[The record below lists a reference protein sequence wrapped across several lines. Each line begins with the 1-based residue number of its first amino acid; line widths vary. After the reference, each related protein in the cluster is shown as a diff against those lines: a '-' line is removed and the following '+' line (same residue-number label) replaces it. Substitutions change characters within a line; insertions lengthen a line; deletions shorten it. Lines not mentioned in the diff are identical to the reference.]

1 MASWDVIVVGLGA
14 MGSAAL
20 YELSR
25 RGLRVLGLE
34 AFEPGHRMGSHHG
47 ESRVIRLAYFEHP
60 SYVPLLRRAYT
71 LWSELEH
78 ESGRD
83 LLTLTGGLML
93 GLPNSELVSGARAS
107 AELHHLEH
115 EFLQA
120 DEVRY
125 RYPAFTPAE
134 DDVALWEPRSGY
146 LRPERCI
153 ETFVELARSRGAET
167 RYSEPVGSWHANA
180 DGVQLRTSS
189 DTLDAGQV
197 VFACGARMTSV
208 LGESIP
214 PVVAERAVLFLMQPA
229 QRELFQNLPIYL
241 WDTPDGQ
248 TFYGFPHVDLP
259 GAKVAMHHTGE
270 FCDPE
275 TVDRTVN
282 AHDESRL
289 RTAIGSRLPTL
300 NGPVLDSLVCLYEN
314 SPDQHFMIDRLPDQP
329 NVIYAGGF
337 SGHGFKFA
345 SVVGEILADL
355 VTRGEATPDAD
366 FLRAE
371 RLLRA

>member
-1 MASWDVIVVGLGA
+1 MVDWDVIVVGLGA

-20 YELSR
+20 FQLSR

-34 AFEPGHRMGSHHG
+34 AFEPGHRLGSSHG

-71 LWSELEH
+71 LWSELEQ

-93 GLPNSELVSGARAS
+93 GLPDSELVSGARAS
-107 AELHHLEH
+107 AELHGLEH
-115 EFLQA
+115 EVLTPE
-120 DEVRY
+120 EVRH
-125 RYPAFTPAE
+125 RYPAFTPA
-134 DDVALWEPRSGY
+134 DTDVALWEPQSGY

-153 ETFVELARSRGAET
+153 ETFVDLARRRGAQT
-167 RYSEPVGSWHANA
+167 RYSEPVRSWSADAN
-180 DGVQLRTSS
+180 GVEVVTAV
-189 DTLDAGQV
+189 DTLRAQSV

-208 LGESIP
+208 LGERIP
-214 PVVAERAVLFLMQPA
+214 PVVAERAVLFWLQPE
-229 QRELFQNLPIYL
+229 QPELFQNLPIYL

-270 FCDPE
+270 LCDPDA
-275 TVDRTVN
+275 VDRTVN

-289 RTAIGSRLPTL
+289 RNAIGSRLPML
-300 NGPVLDSLVCLYEN
+300 NGPVMDSLVCLYEN
-314 SPDQHFMIDRLPDQP
+314 SPDHHFMIDRLPDQP
-329 NVIYAGGF
+329 NVVYAAGF

-366 FLRAE
+366 FLRAQ
-371 RLLRA
+371 RFG